1 MSGNGPKPSIPLTA
15 ATPPAVQL
23 REVTVRYRGATAA
36 ALEQVTLSIPAGS
49 HIAVV
54 GPNGAGKTTLFNTI
68 LGLVRPVRGD
78 VLLFG
83 HPPRSRRVV
92 VGYIPQRD
100 QVDWHFPLTA
110 FDIALMG
117 RIRHSMWRVRPGPAD
132 LEAAAAALRRVD
144 MWAHRET
151 PIGELS
157 GGEQQRLIIAR
168 ALAQDAP
175 ILLLD
180 EPFNEVDAA
189 TQALLLDLFAELA
202 RAGRTLLVATHDLH
216 LARTRFPTVLFL
228 NKRLIGYGPVDQT
241 FTEEILQ
248 RTYMKQV
255 VKWEGQGGERTVVDT
270 HTFSHKH

>member
-1 MSGNGPKPSIPLTA
+1 MSENGLHAATSRA
-15 ATPPAVQL
+15 GATPPAIEL
-23 REVTVRYRGATAA
+23 REVTVRYRGAGAA
-36 ALEQVTLSIPAGS
+36 ALEEVTLSVPTGS
-49 HIAVV
+49 LVAVV

-68 LGLVRPVRGD
+68 LGLVRPVRGE

-83 HPPRSRRVV
+83 HPSRVRRVP
-92 VGYIPQRD
+92 VGYVPQRD
-100 QVDWHFPLTA
+100 QVDWQFPLTA

-117 RIRHSMWRVRPGPAD
+117 RIRHSLWRLRPSPAD
-132 LEAAAAALRRVD
+132 LAAAAAALQRVD

-151 PIGELS
+151 PIAELS

-189 TQALLLDLFAELA
+189 TQALLLELFAELA
-202 RAGRTLLVATHDLH
+202 EAGRTLLVATHDLQ
-216 LARTRFPTVLFL
+216 LARTRFPAVLFL
-228 NKRLIGYGPVDQT
+228 NKRVIGYGPPAQT

-248 RTYMKQV
+248 RTYKKQV
-255 VKWEGQGGERTVVDT
+255 VRWEGQGGERTVVDA